1 MKTCIFVLTLALAAP
16 AMAVDS
22 FNGNWGEFEDG
33 LFAALLFNAADVE
46 RIVVHPDGEWAVM
59 LPDQVLSSPGF
70 PGTALWVLEFYVD
83 NAPAAELR
91 AFEFTDSVHFVA
103 VDSWGAW
110 RYGAA
115 PGFDALADF
124 VDDSV
129 QGEQVRALA
138 LTPAGDGWVVATDR
152 RAAALNAPTALTA
165 ALDDC
170 IEVGRQPDH
179 VAFVSG
185 GWAVMCD
192 QWAATGGLAGHGLR
206 SRISS
211 YQRSGFPVRFMV
223 GSGEAYMLGADHS
236 RPADDGSPLW
246 DMEYNFGGQNIWKQ
260 MADAD
265 VEGVQIAY
273 FDGTETVVRSYGVM
287 HEDLERPVLSGT
299 TFYLASISKYLSSL
313 AALRLH
319 DKKVIHMDALQNQA
333 PLVTPVSLTRLMSHT
348 AGVRPQWF
356 DLGPVG
362 EPTWTTAQLLA
373 GADPGGDPTTQPAAP
388 GAYLY
393 SNHSYL
399 LAQSVLE
406 NATNLSMT
414 QILQQ
419 EVFAPLGMDTA
430 FVASPFPLGRKQQ
443 MATPHDQAG
452 GDPQPMF
459 VPRFIAAAGV
469 VATAPDVLSAALA
482 FASPNPFNPY
492 LTAAARA
499 RLAVDNRVGSGRYSL
514 GLFGAPSGTWGHT
527 GSFLNGTANEMWIDA
542 GNGRA
547 FVVLT
552 NSRRAG
558 DGGSTS
564 FRRRLR
570 NVFRNALPS
579 PLAP

>member
-1 MKTCIFVLTLALAAP
+1 MSVRRSGCHPCRRRRATVARHVAAHSYFSLNGGLRLARPVLWSWCSSNTGGTPLKTCIFVLTLALAAP

-273 FDGTETVVRSYGVM
+273 FDGTETVVPSLCTATSRLAPTPSGV
-287 HEDLERPVLSGT
+287 
-299 TFYLASISKYLSSL
+299 AQWSSC
-313 AALRLH
+313 
-319 DKKVIHMDALQNQA
+319 
-333 PLVTPVSLTRLMSHT
+333 
-348 AGVRPQWF
+348 
-356 DLGPVG
+356 
-362 EPTWTTAQLLA
+362 
-373 GADPGGDPTTQPAAP
+373 PAAP
-388 GAYLY
+388 KVTPKQFRPPTVIVIPAV
-393 SNHSYL
+393 
-399 LAQSVLE
+399 LATGPPV
-406 NATNLSMT
+406 NT
-414 QILQQ
+414 
-419 EVFAPLGMDTA
+419 TA
-430 FVASPFPLGRKQQ
+430 MVSPP
-443 MATPHDQAG
+443 AG
-452 GDPQPMF
+452 
-459 VPRFIAAAGV
+459 
-469 VATAPDVLSAALA
+469 
-482 FASPNPFNPY
+482 SP
-492 LTAAARA
+492 
-499 RLAVDNRVGSGRYSL
+499 
-514 GLFGAPSGTWGHT
+514 LFGRTFVMVRS
-527 GSFLNGTANEMWIDA
+527 TAC
-542 GNGRA
+542 
-547 FVVLT
+547 V
-552 NSRRAG
+552 
-558 DGGSTS
+558 
-564 FRRRLR
+564 RRRVRIIVFFLR
-570 NVFRNALPS
+570 EKDPRSKTSLVSFGE
-579 PLAP
+579 